1 MARFATLYSGSSG
14 NSAVVLHNTPAG
26 QEYLL
31 VDMGKNCKQTLLALQ
46 ALELQDATLRGILI
60 THEHIDHVSGLKVFL
75 KKCPVPVYGSA
86 ATLAALQ
93 AQQILPD
100 TVARY
105 PLANGQSAMRGG
117 FTVQAFA
124 TSHDSA
130 DCCGFRITTADGT
143 SMAIA
148 TDLGVLNHPVY
159 ENLLGCG
166 LVALESNYDRVMLQM
181 GPYPYYLKTRIAS
194 QRGHLS
200 NDDAAAA
207 IADLLADGCHR
218 FALCHL
224 SRENNTPD
232 LARATVT
239 ARLAEDGRFAPQQ
252 LTPQAL
258 TLQVSPRDNVSDWI
272 DF

>member
-14 NSAVVLHNTPAG
+14 NSAAVLHSTPNG

-46 ALELQDATLRGILI
+46 ALELQDATLRGILV
-60 THEHIDHVSGLKVFL
+60 THEHVDHVSGLRVFL
-75 KKCPVPVYGSA
+75 KKCPVPVYGSP
-86 ATLAALQ
+86 ATLAALN
-93 AQQILPD
+93 AQQLLPPA
-100 TVARY
+100 VRQY
-105 PLANGQSAMRGG
+105 PLADGACAQRGP
-117 FTVQAFA
+117 FTIQAFA

-130 DCCGFRITTADGT
+130 GCCGFRISGQDGGT
-143 SMAIA
+143 MAIA
-148 TDLGVLNHPVY
+148 TDLGVLSHTVY
-159 ENLLGCG
+159 ENLLDCS
-166 LVALESNYDRVMLQM
+166 LVALESNYDRAMLQM

-194 QRGHLS
+194 SQGHLS

-207 IADLLADGCHR
+207 IADLLAGGCRR

-239 ARLAEDGRFAPQQ
+239 ARLLTDGRFAPQQ
-252 LTPQAL
+252 LAPDVL
-258 TLQVSPRDNVSDWI
+258 TLQISPRDSVSDWI
-272 DF
+272 EF